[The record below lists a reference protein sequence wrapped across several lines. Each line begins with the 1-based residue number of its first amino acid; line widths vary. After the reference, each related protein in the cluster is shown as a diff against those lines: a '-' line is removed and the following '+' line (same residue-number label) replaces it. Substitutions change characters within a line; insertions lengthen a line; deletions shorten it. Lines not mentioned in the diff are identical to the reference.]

1 MLFRLGFCH
10 ASLSVHFDNPCFFP
24 YLWTMNIQQLEYIVA
39 VDRLKSF
46 SKAADF
52 CNVTQATL
60 SAMVKRLEEELD
72 TVLFER
78 KSQPLI
84 TTEAGKAI
92 LAEALPALQHIE
104 RLKNIAY
111 NNRHLVEGKVRL
123 GVIPTIAGPLLS
135 LVLKELVER
144 YPDLMLDVY
153 EFTTYNVVRALKE
166 GSIDI
171 GILSTPL
178 KDDTLEEKILYY
190 ETFMLY
196 GEKQKDKSFVVSE
209 TLHDKKWW
217 LLEEGH
223 CLRTQMVKICDL
235 RKNKS
240 VSDKVK
246 FEANSFE
253 TILHM
258 ADHFGGMTLLPE
270 LYVRQ
275 LSKERK
281 ERISRFEPPVPVR
294 EVSLVYF
301 KPYAKT
307 RVIEAVAALII
318 EKVTPLLL
326 SQNYHNKDLSI
337 VGFN

>member
-1 MLFRLGFCH
+1 
-10 ASLSVHFDNPCFFP
+10 
-24 YLWTMNIQQLEYIVA
+24 MNIQQLEYIVA

-60 SAMVKRLEEELD
+60 SAMVKKLEEELD
-72 TVLFER
+72 VVLFER
-78 KSQPLI
+78 KSQPLV
-84 TTEAGKAI
+84 TTEAGKAV
-92 LAEALPALQHIE
+92 LAEAQPALQHIE
-104 RLKNIAY
+104 KLKFLAY
-111 NNRHLVEGKVRL
+111 NNRHKIEGKVRL

-135 LVLKELVER
+135 LVLKDLIVQ
-144 YPDLMLDVY
+144 YPDISLDVHEY
-153 EFTTYNVVRALKE
+153 TTDTIVRALKE
-166 GSIDI
+166 GVLDI

-178 KDDTLEEKILYY
+178 KDDSLEECILYY
-190 ETFMLY
+190 ETFLLY
-196 GEKQKDKSFVVSE
+196 GDKEKGKSFVVSE

-223 CLRTQMVKICDL
+223 CLRTQMLKICDL

-240 VSDKVK
+240 VSDKIR

-275 LSKERK
+275 LSAERK
-281 ERISRFEPPVPVR
+281 EKISRFEPPVPVR

-307 RVIEAVAALII
+307 RVIEAVTALIK
-318 EKVTPLLL
+318 EKITPLLL
-326 SQNYHNKDLSI
+326 SSEYHNKDLSI